1 MASYSAQKRLHLRG
15 ADGEV
20 EETVAKG
27 DVTLAD
33 IARGVKS
40 PGVARIEAIAASLT
54 MVDRII
60 IFTSAFI
67 LAYAYGLDG
76 GLRFNYQTYATNS
89 FGKHSLLSTINV
101 VRAVIAAA
109 AQPTGAKLADI
120 FGRVELLI
128 FSVVCYT
135 VGTIIEA
142 ASKNIGTFCA
152 GSIIYQLGYTIVIL
166 LVEVIVADITTARS
180 RLFFSY
186 IPALPF
192 IINAWIT
199 GDIQASATKHITWNW
214 GIGMWAII
222 YPICALPLVIS
233 LTWVG
238 IRDKVRERGLFGY
251 LSQSFRSTNPVART
265 SGNNVFVRFFKFS
278 NELFWALDGIGIVLL
293 IAVFGLILAPLTLA
307 GGSAGG
313 TPPRWGSAG
322 IIAPLVVGV
331 CCIPVFVLWELRA
344 PVPLVPF
351 RFMKDRAVWAPM
363 GIAVFLNFAW
373 TMQADFLFTV
383 LQVAFDFSVK
393 STSRIGLLYSF
404 VSVIVG
410 TCLGAVVFK
419 VRRLKPFIIAGTC
432 LFMVAFGLLIHFRG
446 SVNADSAT
454 RSGVIG
460 AQIVLG
466 FAGGLFPYTTQASL
480 QIQVPHEKMA
490 VLTGIFLATY
500 NIGSA
505 LGYAVAG
512 ALWTQLLPEELE
524 RRFSSIN
531 TTMAQEAYGSP
542 LTFIVSHPV
551 GTRERTAM
559 ILGYQHIQRL
569 LTITG
574 ISLCVPLIIFA
585 LLIRN
590 VYLTDEQS
598 LVKDSDVSSSDEEV
612 PQTQTHLGGLEKH

>member
-1 MASYSAQKRLHLRG
+1 MASYGAQKRLNLRG
-15 ADGEV
+15 PDGQV
-20 EETVAKG
+20 EETVAKA
-27 DVTLAD
+27 DVSLAD

-40 PGVARIEAIAASLT
+40 PGVARIEAISASLT

-60 IFTSAFI
+60 VFTSAFI

-76 GLRFNYQTYATNS
+76 GLRYNFQAFATDS

-109 AQPTGAKLADI
+109 AQPTAGKLADI
-120 FGRVELLI
+120 FGRVELLV
-128 FSVVCYT
+128 FSVFCYT

-142 ASKNIGTFCA
+142 AAKNIGTFCA
-152 GSIIYQLGYTIVIL
+152 GSVIYQIGYTIVIL
-166 LVEVIVADITTARS
+166 LVEVIVADITTARA

-192 IINAWIT
+192 IINAWIS
-199 GDIQASATKHITWNW
+199 GDIQASARKHITWNW

-222 YPICALPLVIS
+222 YPVCALPLICS

-238 IRDKVRERGLFGY
+238 IRDKVRDRGLFGY
-251 LSQSFRSTNPVART
+251 LSHSFRNPMGQTPGGNPAARLA
-265 SGNNVFVRFFKFS
+265 KFS
-278 NELFWALDGIGIVLL
+278 NELFWALDGIGIILV

-307 GGSAGG
+307 GGG
-313 TPPRWGSAG
+313 TSKWGHPS

-331 CCIPVFVLWELRA
+331 VCIPVFVLWELRA

-351 RFMKDRAVWAPM
+351 RYMKDRSVWAPI

-373 TMQADFLFTV
+373 TMQSDFLFTV

-393 STSRIGLLYSF
+393 SATRITLLYSF

-410 TCLGAVVFK
+410 TCLGVIVFK

-446 SVNADSAT
+446 SVNADSAA
-454 RSGVIG
+454 RAGVIG
-460 AQIVLG
+460 AQVVLG

-480 QIQVPHEKMA
+480 QVQVPHEKMA
-490 VLTGIFLATY
+490 VLTGIFLAMY

-512 ALWTQLLPEELE
+512 AIWTQTLPKVLEEN
-524 RRFSSIN
+524 FAPIN
-531 TTMAQEAYGSP
+531 ATMAAEAYSSP
-542 LTFIVSHPV
+542 LSFILSHPV
-551 GTRERTAM
+551 GTTERTAL
-559 ILGYQHIQRL
+559 ITGHQHVQRL

-585 LLIRN
+585 LLNRN

-598 LVKDSDVSSSDEEV
+598 LVKDTDSSSDEE
-612 PQTQTHLGGLEKH
+612 TGTEHIAGTEKK

>member
-1 MASYSAQKRLHLRG
+1 MASYGAQKRLNLRG
-15 ADGEV
+15 PDGQV
-20 EETVAKG
+20 EETVAKA

-40 PGVARIEAIAASLT
+40 PGVARIEAIAANMT
-54 MVDRII
+54 MADRII
-60 IFTSAFI
+60 IFTGAFI

-76 GLRFNYQTYATNS
+76 GLRFNYQAYATDS

-128 FSVVCYT
+128 FSVFCYT
-135 VGTIIEA
+135 IGTIIEA
-142 ASKNIGTFCA
+142 ASQNIGTFCA
-152 GSIIYQLGYTIVIL
+152 GSVIYQIGYTIVIL
-166 LVEVIVADITTARS
+166 LVEVIVADITTARA

-199 GDIQASATKHITWNW
+199 GDIQASAHKHITWNW

-222 YPICALPLVIS
+222 YPICALPLIIS

-238 IRDKVRERGLFGY
+238 IRDKVRERGLFSY
-251 LSQSFRSTNPVART
+251 LSQSFRSANPVAQT
-265 SGNNVFVRFFKFS
+265 AGSNVVVRFFKFS
-278 NELFWALDGIGIVLL
+278 NELFWALDGFGIILM
-293 IAVFGLILAPLTLA
+293 IAVLGLILAPLTLA
-307 GGSAGG
+307 GGTAGG
-313 TPPRWGSAG
+313 TPPKWGSAG
-322 IIAPLVVGV
+322 IIAPLVIGV
-331 CCIPVFVLWELRA
+331 CCIPVFVFWELHA

-351 RFMKDRAVWAPM
+351 RLMKNRSVWAPF
-363 GIAVFLNFAW
+363 GIAIFLNFAW

-383 LQVAFDFSVK
+383 LQVGFDFSVK
-393 STSRIGLLYSF
+393 ATSRITLLYSF

-410 TCLGAVVFK
+410 VCLGVVVFK

-446 SVNADSAT
+446 SVTADNAA
-454 RSGVIG
+454 RAGVIG
-460 AQIVLG
+460 AQVVLG

-480 QIQVPHEKMA
+480 QVQVPHEKMA
-490 VLTGIFLATY
+490 VLTGIFLAMY

-505 LGYAVAG
+505 LGYSVAG
-512 ALWTQLLPEELE
+512 AMWTQLLPPELE
-524 RRFSSIN
+524 SRFAPIN
-531 TTMAQEAYGSP
+531 ATMAQEAYSSP
-542 LTFIVSHPV
+542 LTFILSYPI
-551 GTRERTAM
+551 GTPERTAM
-559 ILGYQHIQRL
+559 IGGYQHIQRL

-585 LLIRN
+585 LLNRN

-598 LVKDSDVSSSDEEV
+598 LVKDSDVSSDEEV
-612 PQTQTHLGGLEKH
+612 GAEHVTEKK

>member
-1 MASYSAQKRLHLRG
+1 MASYSAQKRLNLRG
-15 ADGEV
+15 PDGHV
-20 EETVAKG
+20 EETVAKA

-60 IFTSAFI
+60 VFTSAFI

-120 FGRVELLI
+120 FGRVELLV
-128 FSVVCYT
+128 FSVFCYT
-135 VGTIIEA
+135 IGTIIEA
-142 ASKNIGTFCA
+142 ASENVGTFCA
-152 GSIIYQLGYTIVIL
+152 GSVIYQIGYTLVIL
-166 LVEVIVADITTARS
+166 LVEVIVADITTTRS

-199 GDIQASATKHITWNW
+199 GDIQASAATHITWHW

-222 YPICALPLVIS
+222 YPVCALPLILS

-238 IRDKVRERGLFGY
+238 IRDKVRERGLAGH
-251 LSQSFRSTNPVART
+251 LSDSFRSANPFAQT
-265 SGNNVFVRFFKFS
+265 AGGNAFIRFVKFS
-278 NELFWALDGIGIVLL
+278 NELFWALDGIGIILV

-313 TPPRWGSAG
+313 IPPKWGSAG
-322 IIAPLVVGV
+322 IIAPLVIGV
-331 CCIPVFVLWELRA
+331 CCIPVFIFWELRA

-351 RFMKDRAVWAPM
+351 RYMKNRAIWAPF
-363 GIAVFLNFAW
+363 GIALFLNFAW

-393 STSRIGLLYSF
+393 STSRIALLYSF

-410 TCLGAVVFK
+410 TCVGAIVFK

-432 LFMVAFGLLIHFRG
+432 LFMVAFGMLIHFRG
-446 SVNADSAT
+446 SVDANSSVRA
-454 RSGVIG
+454 GVIG
-460 AQIVLG
+460 AQVVLG

-480 QIQVPHEKMA
+480 QVQLPHEKMA

-505 LGYAVAG
+505 LGYSVAG
-512 ALWTQLLPEELE
+512 AMWTQLLPPELE
-524 RRFSSIN
+524 NRFAPIN
-531 TTMAQEAYGSP
+531 ATMAQEAYGSP
-542 LTFIVSHPV
+542 LTFILSYPI
-551 GTRERTAM
+551 GTPERTAL
-559 ILGYQHIQRL
+559 IGGYQHIQRL

-585 LLIRN
+585 LLNRN
-590 VYLTDEQS
+590 VYLTDEQN
-598 LVKDSDVSSSDEEV
+598 LAKESDVSSDEETGTEQV
-612 PQTQTHLGGLEKH
+612 VGAEKK

>member
-1 MASYSAQKRLHLRG
+1 MASYQSQKRLNLRG
-15 ADGEV
+15 RDGQV
-20 EETVAKG
+20 EETVAKA

-40 PGVARIEAIAASLT
+40 PGVARIEAISASLT
-54 MVDRII
+54 MGDRVM
-60 IFTSAFI
+60 IFASAFI

-101 VRAVIAAA
+101 VRAIIAAA
-109 AQPTGAKLADI
+109 AQPTAGKLADI
-120 FGRVELLI
+120 FGRVELLA

-142 ASKNIGTFCA
+142 AATNIGTFCA
-152 GSIIYQLGYTIVIL
+152 GSVIYQIGYTIVIL
-166 LVEVIVADITTARS
+166 LVEVIVADITTARA

-186 IPALPF
+186 IPALPY
-192 IINAWIT
+192 IVNAWIT

-222 YPICALPLVIS
+222 YPVCALPLIVGLS
-233 LTWVG
+233 WVG
-238 IRDKVRERGLFGY
+238 IRDKVRERGLLGY
-251 LSQSFRSTNPVART
+251 LSQSVRSANPFAKT
-265 SGNNVFVRFFKFS
+265 AGGNAFVRLAKFS
-278 NELFWALDGIGIVLL
+278 SELFWALDGIGIILV

-313 TPPRWGSAG
+313 VPPKWGSAG
-322 IIAPLVVGV
+322 IVAPLVVGV
-331 CCIPVFVLWELRA
+331 CCIPVFVFWELRA
-344 PVPLVPF
+344 PVPLIPF
-351 RFMKDRAVWAPM
+351 RFMKDRAVWAPF
-363 GIAVFLNFAW
+363 GIAIFLNFAW

-383 LQVAFDFSVK
+383 LQVAFNFDVK
-393 STSRIGLLYSF
+393 STSRIALLYSF

-410 TCLGAVVFK
+410 TCLGVIVFK

-446 SVNADSAT
+446 SVDANSSVRA
-454 RSGVIG
+454 GVIG
-460 AQIVLG
+460 AQVVLG

-490 VLTGIFLATY
+490 VLTGIFLAMY

-512 ALWTQLLPEELE
+512 AMWTQLLPQELE
-524 RRFSSIN
+524 KRFAPIN
-531 TTMAQEAYGSP
+531 ATMAQEAYGMP
-542 LTFIVSHPV
+542 LTFIVGYPI
-551 GTRERTAM
+551 GTPERTAM
-559 ILGYQHIQRL
+559 IGGYQHIQRL

-585 LLIRN
+585 LLNRN

-598 LVKDSDVSSSDEEV
+598 LVKDSDVSSDEE
-612 PQTQTHLGGLEKH
+612 TGTEHIATEKR

>member
-1 MASYSAQKRLHLRG
+1 MASYGAQKRLNLRG
-15 ADGEV
+15 PGGEV
-20 EETVAKG
+20 EETVAKA
-27 DVTLAD
+27 DVSLAD
-33 IARGVKS
+33 IVRGVKS
-40 PGVARIEAIAASLT
+40 PGVARIEAISASLS
-54 MVDRII
+54 MADRIV
-60 IFTSAFI
+60 IFASAFI

-76 GLRFNYQTYATNS
+76 GLRFNYQALATNS
-89 FGKHSLLSTINV
+89 FGQHSLLSTINV
-101 VRAVIAAA
+101 IRAVIAAA
-109 AQPTGAKLADI
+109 APPTAAKLADI
-120 FGRVELLI
+120 FGRVELLV

-142 ASKNIGTFCA
+142 AATNIGTFCA
-152 GSIIYQLGYTIVIL
+152 GSVIYQIGYTVVIL
-166 LVEVIVADITTARS
+166 LVEVIVADITTARA

-186 IPALPF
+186 IPALPY

-199 GDIQASATKHITWNW
+199 GDIQAKQIKWEW

-222 YPICALPLVIS
+222 YPVCALPLIFS

-238 IRDKVRERGLFGY
+238 IRDKVRERGLFRY
-251 LSQSFRSTNPVART
+251 LSHSFRNPAAQT
-265 SGNNVFVRFFKFS
+265 SGGNTLVRFLRFC
-278 NELFWALDGIGIVLL
+278 NELFWALDGIGIVLV

-307 GGSAGG
+307 GGTVGQSKWG
-313 TPPRWGSAG
+313 TAS

-331 CCIPVFVLWELRA
+331 LCIPVFILWELRA

-351 RFMKDRAVWAPM
+351 RYMKDRSVWAPI

-393 STSRIGLLYSF
+393 ATARIGLLYSF

-410 TCLGAVVFK
+410 TCLGLIVFK

-446 SVNADSAT
+446 SVDADSAT
-454 RSGVIG
+454 RAGVIG
-460 AQIVLG
+460 AQVVLG

-490 VLTGIFLATY
+490 VLTGIFLAMY
-500 NIGSA
+500 NIGSS

-512 ALWTQLLPEELE
+512 AIWTQTLPKTLEES
-524 RRFSSIN
+524 FAPIN
-531 TTMAQEAYGSP
+531 ATLATEAYASP
-542 LTFIVSHPV
+542 LSFIKIYPI
-551 GTRERTAM
+551 GTPERTAL
-559 ILGYQHIQRL
+559 IIGYQHVQRL

-585 LLIRN
+585 LLVRN

-598 LVKDSDVSSSDEEV
+598 LVKDTDSSSDEEV
-612 PQTQTHLGGLEKH
+612 GTEHIPGTEKK

>member
-1 MASYSAQKRLHLRG
+1 MASYGAQKRLNLHGL
-15 ADGEV
+15 DGQV
-20 EETVAKG
+20 DDKTVAKA
-27 DVTLAD
+27 DVSLAD
-33 IARGVKS
+33 IARGVRS

-54 MVDRII
+54 MTDRII
-60 IFTSAFI
+60 IFTSTFI

-76 GLRFNYQTYATNS
+76 GLRYNYQTYATNS

-109 AQPTGAKLADI
+109 AQPTGGKLADI

-128 FSVVCYT
+128 FSVFCYT
-135 VGTIIEA
+135 IGTIIEA
-142 ASKNIGTFCA
+142 ASKDIGTFCA
-152 GSIIYQLGYTIVIL
+152 GSVIYQIGYTLVIL
-166 LVEVIVADITTARS
+166 LVEVIVADITTSRA

-199 GDIQASATKHITWNW
+199 GDIQASATKNITWNW

-222 YPICALPLVIS
+222 YPVCSLPLIIS

-238 IRDKVRERGLFGY
+238 IRDKVRELGLFGY
-251 LSQSFRSTNPVART
+251 LRHSFRSPVANT
-265 SGNNVFVRFFKFS
+265 SGSNIFVRFFKFS
-278 NELFWALDGIGIVLL
+278 SELFWALDGIGIVLV

-313 TPPRWGSAG
+313 TPPKWGSAG

-331 CCIPVFVLWELRA
+331 CCIPIFALWELRA

-351 RFMKDRAVWAPM
+351 RYMKDRSVWAPI

-393 STSRIGLLYSF
+393 STSRIALLYSF

-410 TCLGAVVFK
+410 TCLGAIVFK

-446 SVNADSAT
+446 SVTADSAA
-454 RSGVIG
+454 RAGVIG
-460 AQIVLG
+460 AQVVLG

-490 VLTGIFLATY
+490 VLTGIFLAMY
-500 NIGSA
+500 NVGSA
-505 LGYAVAG
+505 LGYSVAG
-512 ALWTQLLPEELE
+512 AMWTQLLPGELE
-524 RRFSSIN
+524 ERFASIN
-531 TTMAQEAYGSP
+531 ATMAQEAYGSP
-542 LTFIVSHPV
+542 LTFIVSYPI
-551 GTRERTAM
+551 GTPERTAL
-559 ILGYQHIQRL
+559 ISGYQHIQRL

-574 ISLCVPLIIFA
+574 ISLCVPLIIFS
-585 LLIRN
+585 LLVRN
-590 VYLTDEQS
+590 VYLTNDQS
-598 LVKDSDVSSSDEEV
+598 LVKDSDVSSDEEV
-612 PQTQTHLGGLEKH
+612 GTEDIATERK